1 VPNVRSNVEAT
12 AAPEVI
18 GFVRNILNS
27 PAADPSF
34 DYDFESENTIQQSA
48 VGTMKV
54 VDDTEVVVMRGSYS
68 YVGPDGQTYV
78 VDWTA
83 DEHGFH
89 PSAAHIPQPVQPNH
103 PEVAAAVRAQLEFAA
118 AEDAARAAAS
128 SRSSSNGYL
137 APEAEALPGY
147 GY

>member
-1 VPNVRSNVEAT
+1 MSNIA
-12 AAPEVI
+12 
-18 GFVRNILNS
+18 
-27 PAADPSF
+27 
-34 DYDFESENTIQQSA
+34 YMSA
-48 VGTMKV
+48 VQV

-103 PEVAAAVRAQLEFAA
+103 PEVAAAVRAQV
-118 AEDAARAAAS
+118 R
-128 SRSSSNGYL
+128 G
-137 APEAEALPGY
+137 
-147 GY
+147 

>member
-1 VPNVRSNVEAT
+1 MAPAETYLAVPEPAPAQYVPNVRSNVEAT

-54 VDDTEVVVMRGSYS
+54 RFS
-68 YVGPDGQTYV
+68 Q
-78 VDWTA
+78 
-83 DEHGFH
+83 FK
-89 PSAAHIPQPVQPNH
+89 N
-103 PEVAAAVRAQLEFAA
+103 L
-118 AEDAARAAAS
+118 
-128 SRSSSNGYL
+128 
-137 APEAEALPGY
+137 
-147 GY
+147 

>member
-1 VPNVRSNVEAT
+1 MMYHPCQT
-12 AAPEVI
+12 
-18 GFVRNILNS
+18 S
-27 PAADPSF
+27 PTCLLS
-34 DYDFESENTIQQSA
+34 Q
-48 VGTMKV
+48 V

-103 PEVAAAVRAQLEFAA
+103 PEVAAAVRAQV
-118 AEDAARAAAS
+118 R
-128 SRSSSNGYL
+128 G
-137 APEAEALPGY
+137 
-147 GY
+147 